1 MTDRFFS
8 KQDFA
13 PDHNHVAMAASAC
26 LSDAQP
32 RAFAHSGEKMFAAS
46 EVCTSKMG
54 NPLHSLNRLDRLV
67 AQETIRAIEKGDV
80 HGVQE
85 SLRMLA
91 EIPKMQHSVMTGLT
105 NYMEAFFPRTHVTW
119 ESGKNKDGTLFMNLK
134 LERAHDDSKSS
145 SYTLVEIGSDGTEN
159 AYYTAHGNIF
169 ARKTINAKDALC
181 IMKFEKKDEYLPNLK
196 VV

>member
-1 MTDRFFS
+1 MTDRIFS
-8 KQDFA
+8 QQDFA

-32 RAFAHSGEKMFAAS
+32 PSFAYSGEKIIAAR
-46 EVCTSKMG
+46 ELCTSKEG

-80 HGVQE
+80 QGVRE
-85 SLRMLA
+85 LLRMLA
-91 EIPKMQHSVMTGLT
+91 EIPKMQKSVMTGLT

-119 ESGKNKDGTLFMNLK
+119 ESGKNKDGTLFMHLQ

-145 SYTLVEIGSDGTEN
+145 SYTVVEIGSDGTEN

-169 ARKTINAKDALC
+169 ARKTINAKDALST
-181 IMKFEKKDEYLPNLK
+181 MKFEKKNDYLPILK